1 MRVWI
6 WSKTRFRKIGLFITV
21 ILLGGLL
28 LCYPAAAAAGV
39 NRGLA
44 VCSQLLIPSLFP
56 FMVLTGFVIRSGMAY
71 DIGECLSGV
80 TGRLLGMSGC
90 ASVALAVSMVGGY
103 PAGASAVT
111 QLYTGGCIDKAQA
124 RRLLCCCVNAGPA
137 FIIGGVGVGL
147 FGSAKAGLLLLAA
160 HWLSSLLV
168 TLCQR
173 RTTVPAV
180 SRPVKSDLAVAVND
194 SVHAACRSLIAMSG
208 FVLLACTAVS
218 VTDAVA
224 TASFAHS
231 AWRTALTCLLEVS
244 TGCMEAASSGAFAP
258 LIIGAALGF
267 GGLSVS
273 GQIAAVT
280 ADHGLMT
287 AAFFKARLLH
297 ALSGG
302 CTSYVLFRLFDP
314 AIGSVEAMA
323 ALSAVTQSSDTVAAA
338 GLLSMM
344 LMCVLFLSS
353 LPRKV

>member
-1 MRVWI
+1 MHVWI
-6 WSKTRFRKIGLFITV
+6 WSKRRFRKIGLFLTV
-21 ILLGGLL
+21 VLLGGWL

-44 VCSQLLIPSLFP
+44 VCTQLLIPSLFP
-56 FMVLTGFVIRSGMAY
+56 FMVLTGFVIRSGIAY
-71 DIGECLSGV
+71 DIGNYLSGV
-80 TGRLLGMSGC
+80 TGRLFGLSGC
-90 ASVALAVSMVGGY
+90 AAVALAVSLVGGY

-111 QLYTGGCIDKAQA
+111 QLYDNGSIDKAQA

-137 FIIGGVGVGL
+137 FIIGGVGVGV
-147 FGSAKAGLLLLAA
+147 FGSAKAGMLLLIA

-173 RTTVPAV
+173 RTVAPTAPP
-180 SRPVKSDLAVAVND
+180 PVNSDLAAAVSD

-218 VTDAVA
+218 LTDAIA

-244 TGCMEAASSGAFAP
+244 TGCVEAASSGAAAP

-267 GGLSVS
+267 GGLSVC
-273 GQIAAVT
+273 GQIAALT
-280 ADHGLMT
+280 ADKGLMT

-297 ALSGG
+297 ALAGG
-302 CTSYVLFRLFDP
+302 CLSYILFRLFDP
-314 AIGSVEAMA
+314 ALGSVA
-323 ALSAVTQSSDTVAAA
+323 AAATLSSVTHSDNTVAAA

-344 LMCVLFLSS
+344 MMCVLFLSS